1 MGSSQPTGRFTL
13 ASSLQRDGSAGAH
26 DRAAQRASVL
36 RVNGVVRSLLAKEGS
51 NPLEAWLSSV
61 AVFVTRHRPDIADSL
76 TGVLCAEPDGDDLL
90 DGLSIGEIGVCYE
103 ALRAQIDP
111 ASRRASGQFFT
122 PDDASRFMAAH
133 SSSFPRGVWM
143 DPCCGIG
150 NLAWHL
156 VDAQEDPSEFTRSR
170 LVLMDL
176 DVAAVRSA
184 VALIAA
190 SFLAPGDSDGVRRL
204 AGRAVVGDFL
214 TKVDLPM
221 VDFAIANPPYARAS
235 APEGYETA
243 DCKDMFAFFIERI
256 AECTKGFIAVTPAS
270 YLSAPKFESLRRVLD
285 RDCSGGDIY
294 AFDNVPD
301 TLFRGFKFGSTNSS
315 KTNFVR
321 AAIMVCPPESGEWRV
336 TPIIRWQRG
345 SRQKMFERCSELLL
359 PRRVGPNG
367 EWVKIVPQMLAAWEE
382 LGKVS
387 NHLSDLVAK
396 EDTEFRLEVPL
407 TPRYYVSASYMEL
420 ERSSKVIL
428 NFRTSRD
435 RDLAALVLNSSIP
448 YFWWRALDGGI
459 SLPRRVLFSVPI
471 PDHAEPTADLV
482 GRLRDSERENVV
494 VKMNAGRA
502 NENVRHPRELVQAL
516 NEALMPSGSL
526 RDLDLIYAPDM
537 FSGHHLR

>member
-1 MGSSQPTGRFTL
+1 
-13 ASSLQRDGSAGAH
+13 
-26 DRAAQRASVL
+26 
-36 RVNGVVRSLLAKEGS
+36 
-51 NPLEAWLSSV
+51 
-61 AVFVTRHRPDIADSL
+61 
-76 TGVLCAEPDGDDLL
+76 
-90 DGLSIGEIGVCYE
+90 
-103 ALRAQIDP
+103 
-111 ASRRASGQFFT
+111 
-122 PDDASRFMAAH
+122 
-133 SSSFPRGVWM
+133 
-143 DPCCGIG
+143 
-150 NLAWHL
+150 
-156 VDAQEDPSEFTRSR
+156 
-170 LVLMDL
+170 
-176 DVAAVRSA
+176 
-184 VALIAA
+184 
-190 SFLAPGDSDGVRRL
+190 
-204 AGRAVVGDFL
+204 
-214 TKVDLPM
+214 
-221 VDFAIANPPYARAS
+221 
-235 APEGYETA
+235 
-243 DCKDMFAFFIERI
+243 MF
-256 AECTKGFIAVTPAS
+256 G
-270 YLSAPKFESLRRVLD
+270 
-285 RDCSGGDIY
+285 
-294 AFDNVPD
+294 
-301 TLFRGFKFGSTNSS
+301 
-315 KTNFVR
+315 
-321 AAIMVCPPESGEWRV
+321 
-336 TPIIRWQRG
+336 
-345 SRQKMFERCSELLL
+345 RCSELLL

-367 EWVKIVPQMLAAWEE
+367 EWVKIAPQMLAAWEE

-526 RDLDLIYAPDM
+526 RDLDLIYVPDM